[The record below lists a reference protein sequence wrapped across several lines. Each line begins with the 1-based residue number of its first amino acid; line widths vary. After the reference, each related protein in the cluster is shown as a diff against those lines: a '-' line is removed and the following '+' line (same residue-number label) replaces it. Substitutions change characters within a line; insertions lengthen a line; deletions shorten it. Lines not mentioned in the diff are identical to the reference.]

1 MVVWDF
7 FHQQY
12 QLNVGKSTS
21 LDPSWDMELTHL
33 WTNTRQRYKGEVFQ
47 ECFGPE
53 KKSAPGEKEMNRLFF
68 CSSIIFRWTI
78 YSLDISRHTSWG
90 SVLDVYFWYV
100 FVGSKY
106 LLRWWPWIS
115 RDSTVGGEHD
125 PHSGMVESPITSQR
139 RGWWKKEMYSCIS
152 SPLYKIIIL

>member
-53 KKSAPGEKEMNRLFF
+53 KKSAPGEKEMKRLFF
-68 CSSIIFRWTI
+68 FKHHFQVNHLFPRHQSSYHLRFGVGCLFLVCVFSGPNTFSDGGSGCLEIQLLGVNTI
-78 YSLDISRHTSWG
+78 RIAKWWKVPLHHN
-90 SVLDVYFWYV
+90 DVDVEKRNV
-100 FVGSKY
+100 FLY
-106 LLRWWPWIS
+106 LK
-115 RDSTVGGEHD
+115 
-125 PHSGMVESPITSQR
+125 SPI
-139 RGWWKKEMYSCIS
+139 
-152 SPLYKIIIL
+152 